1 MVAAV
6 GIPQFL
12 KGEHIKYGATV
23 IDVVKIT
30 KYRSIA
36 IPNLFDFMLMI
47 GKLRIKIILI
57 F

>member
-23 IDVVKIT
+23 IDVGINRMDNKIVGDVEF
-30 KYRSIA
+30 KR
-36 IPNLFDFMLMI
+36 
-47 GKLRIKIILI
+47 
-57 F
+57 